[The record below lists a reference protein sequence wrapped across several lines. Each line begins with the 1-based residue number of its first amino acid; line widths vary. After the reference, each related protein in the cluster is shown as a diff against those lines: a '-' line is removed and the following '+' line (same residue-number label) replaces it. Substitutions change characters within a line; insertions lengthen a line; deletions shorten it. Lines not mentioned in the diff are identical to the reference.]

1 MSPLWQIVLAGIGT
15 YLIRVSFI
23 ALSGQLGTPS
33 PRTESVLRLI
43 GPAVL
48 AAIVANQLFVADGA
62 FTVQWD
68 WWVAGVVAGVIA
80 WRWRSAGITMAV
92 GMITVWVLDAT
103 LL

>member
-62 FTVQWD
+62 FTVKWD
-68 WWVAGVVAGVIA
+68 WWVAGVVAG
-80 WRWRSAGITMAV
+80 
-92 GMITVWVLDAT
+92 
-103 LL
+103 